1 MAREWSDDRLD
12 ALSEKVD
19 LGFQHVDER
28 LAQIDRR
35 FEEVDRRFEQIDQR
49 FEQIDQCFD
58 RVESEVH
65 DLRSE
70 MKGEFRG
77 VRDEIGKMTVRID
90 SVQRTI
96 AFGAVALTGSIIA
109 GFGAMCALLA
119 AAL

>member
-1 MAREWSDDRLD
+1 MEAMAREWSDDRLD
-12 ALSEKVD
+12 ALSERVD
-19 LGFQHVDER
+19 LGFKHVDER
-28 LAQIDRR
+28 LVQIDRR
-35 FEEVDRRFEQIDQR
+35 FEEVDRRFEQIDLR
-49 FEQIDQCFD
+49 FD

-77 VRDEIGKMTVRID
+77 IRDEIGKMTVRID

-96 AFGAVALTGSIIA
+96 AFGAVALTGAIIA